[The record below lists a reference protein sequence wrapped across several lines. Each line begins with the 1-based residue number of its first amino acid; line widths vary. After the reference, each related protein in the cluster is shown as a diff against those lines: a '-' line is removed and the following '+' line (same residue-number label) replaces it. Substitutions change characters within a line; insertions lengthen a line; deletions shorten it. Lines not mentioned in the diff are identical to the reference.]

1 MDVLQI
7 PVVALYSGM
16 IISFT
21 IVMLFVTVG
30 DVVKS

>member
-16 IISFT
+16 IISFA

>member
-16 IISFT
+16 IMSFA